1 MSGNRSVSSVNLN
14 QNMIKNRAA
23 NPAVFSRAQSFF
35 NSGGKIQYYI
45 TYDPVDFYQIFA
57 EVNDDGERHQI
68 LINLDDRSKIIHDQ
82 CDCGTFVSKFGSCK
96 HVIAT
101 LLKVHDDQVHNK
113 LVIHSNGNEEEG
125 LIDEL
130 LAAYEA
136 KLTAEFNHEMYTK
149 DVMLYPKLVVKSLDE
164 VHLEVSIGN
173 HRPYVVRDIYKLA
186 SDIWNEN
193 VVSYGKEL
201 QFKHSILHFDERSR
215 PLAKFI
221 CEVVKE
227 YDIYAKQLTTL
238 GPIKSTRSIILTP
251 AWLDTFYDLYQRQT
265 ISCDVEDLS
274 SELMALYPY
283 EPKLEFRL
291 TQEKDDY
298 YLSHNLGP
306 FKLVTGQK
314 YTYIICEREAY
325 RCGLQFINQL
335 LPILKTII
343 QSPHFELRMSE
354 AAMGKF
360 LSLVMPKIEPY
371 VRDISLN
378 TLYEKFKIYPLTVKF
393 YLDSLKRGNI
403 GLSVQFCYGET
414 VIQANDPHSFEQ
426 STTVLRDASKE
437 AKILAV
443 IEQYLFHKT
452 SDGSYA
458 LSDEEGIYS
467 FIHEGITELRQLGE
481 VYASDTFK
489 AIKIKE
495 PKSFSVGIHLKN
507 DWLSLSFEDLEFG
520 PSEYKKIL
528 ASYRQNKKYFRLK
541 DGSFINLKNE
551 YVDTLASFVDD
562 LNLNDSQLD
571 EEEIL
576 LPKYRALYLDQLTK
590 MSQSLYVERDAS
602 FNDMIEEFKHVDETD
617 YNVPTELQP
626 ILRDYQKT
634 GYRWL
639 KTLSKYQMGGILADD
654 MGLGKTLQVIS
665 VLLSEKDNPTK
676 PSLIVAPSS
685 LVYNWESEI
694 HKFAPT
700 LTTQIIHGDP
710 ATRKQLIAEC
720 NQYDILITSYDLI
733 RRDIESYQTSY
744 RFRYC
749 ILDEA
754 HYIKNHTTLSA
765 KAVKKINSEVRF
777 ALTGTP
783 IENSL
788 SDLWSIFDFI
798 LPGYFG
804 TYSQFKKK
812 YEVPVMRQQNLN
824 LLSRIHQQVAPFI
837 LRRLK
842 KEVLKELPEKIE
854 TNMYCEMDKT
864 QQNLYYAMVY
874 EMKEEMNQEIQVQGI
889 ERSRIKI
896 LALLMRLRQ
905 ICCDPS
911 LYLENYK
918 GESAKLKLCLELV
931 DECISSGHKVLIFSQ
946 FTSMLD
952 ILSRELKTKQI
963 EHLILTGSTKSS
975 ERLKLTE
982 QFNTDDTPVFL
993 ISLKAGGTGLNLT
1006 GADVVIHYDPWWNMS
1021 AQNQATDR
1029 AHRLGQEKTVQVFKL
1044 FVKNT
1049 IEEKIERLQQRKRD
1063 LTEAIVQEGETFINQ
1078 LSSEELTALFESDD
1092 NFN

>member
-1 MSGNRSVSSVNLN
+1 MENRSVSSVNLN
-14 QNMIKNRAA
+14 QTMIKNRAA
-23 NPAVFSRAQSFF
+23 NPAVFSRAQSFY
-35 NSGGKIQYYI
+35 NSGGKIQYYV
-45 TYDPVDFYQIFA
+45 TYDPVDLYQIFA
-57 EVNDDGERHQI
+57 EVEDDNELHHI
-68 LINLDDRSKIIHDQ
+68 LINLDEKSKVIHDQ
-82 CDCGTFVSKFGSCK
+82 CDCGTFLSNFGSCK

-101 LLKVHDDQVHNK
+101 LLKVYDDQVRNK
-113 LVIHSNGNEEEG
+113 LVIHSTGDEEEG
-125 LIDEL
+125 LMDEL
-130 LAAYEA
+130 LAAYESQ
-136 KLTAEFNHEMYTK
+136 LTTEMNYEMYTK
-149 DVMLYPKLVVKSLDE
+149 DVMIYPKLIMKSQQE
-164 VHLEVSIGN
+164 ASVEVSVGI

-201 QFKHSILHFDERSR
+201 QFKHAIQHFDEGSR
-215 PLAKFI
+215 PFASFI
-221 CEVVKE
+221 CEIVKE
-227 YDIYAKQLTTL
+227 YDIYAKQLPLL
-238 GPIKSTRSIILTP
+238 GPVKSTRTLILTP
-251 AWLDTFYDLYQRQT
+251 SWFDRFYDLYQRQT
-265 ISCDVEDLS
+265 IACDIEDLS
-274 SELMALYPY
+274 SEMITLHPY
-283 EPKLEFRL
+283 EPAIEFRL
-291 TQEKDDY
+291 TQEDEDY
-298 YLSHNLGP
+298 YLSHNLGA
-306 FKLVTGQK
+306 FRMIQGQK
-314 YTYIICEREAY
+314 YMYLLCEREAY
-325 RCGLQFINQL
+325 RCGSKFINQM
-335 LPILKTII
+335 LPILQTLI
-343 QSPHFELRMSE
+343 QSPRFELRMNE
-354 AAMGKF
+354 AYMGKF
-360 LSLVMPKIEPY
+360 LSLVMPKIKNY
-371 VRDISLN
+371 IRDTSLDA
-378 TLYEKFKIYPLTVKF
+378 LYERFKVYPLVIKF

-403 GLSVQFCYGET
+403 GLNVQFCYGDT
-414 VIQANDPHSFEQ
+414 VIQANDPNSFEH
-426 STTVLRDASKE
+426 STSILRDANKE
-437 AKILAV
+437 AQILALL
-443 IEQYLFHKT
+443 EQYQFQKQSNGTYLL
-452 SDGSYA
+452 A
-458 LSDEEGIYS
+458 EEEAIYS
-467 FIHEGITELRQLGE
+467 FLHDGTAELKQLGE

-495 PKSFSVGIHLKN
+495 PKSFSVGIRLKN
-507 DWLSLSFEDLEFG
+507 DWLSLNFEDLEFG
-520 PSEYKKIL
+520 ASEYKKIL

-541 DGSFINLKNE
+541 DGSFLNLKNE

-562 LNLNDSQLD
+562 LNLNDAQLD
-571 EEEIL
+571 EEEVLI
-576 LPKYRALYLDQLTK
+576 PKYRALYLDQLTK
-590 MSQSLYVERDAS
+590 ISQSLHVERDVS
-602 FNDMIEEFKHVDETD
+602 FKSMVREFKQVEDADFT
-617 YNVPTELQP
+617 VPVNLQKT
-626 ILRDYQKT
+626 LRRYQKT

-665 VLLSEKDNPTK
+665 VLLSEKGQSNK
-676 PSLIVAPSS
+676 SSLIVAPSS
-685 LVYNWESEI
+685 LIYNWESEI
-694 HKFAPT
+694 HKFAPG
-700 LTTQIIHGDP
+700 LTTMIIHGDP
-710 ATRKQLIAEC
+710 ATRRQLIQDSS
-720 NQYDILITSYDLI
+720 NVDIVITSYDLI
-733 RRDIESYQTSY
+733 RRDVESYQSQS
-744 RFRYC
+744 FRYC

-765 KAVKKINSEVRF
+765 KAVKKVNSEIRF

-804 TYSQFKKK
+804 TYAQFRKK
-812 YEVPVMRQQNLN
+812 YEVPIMKQQNLN

-842 KEVLKELPEKIE
+842 KDVLKELPEKIE

-864 QQNLYYAMVY
+864 QRDLYHAMVY
-874 EMKEEMNQEIQVQGI
+874 EMKEQMNQEIQEQGI

-931 DECISSGHKVLIFSQ
+931 DECISTGHKVLIFSQ

-952 ILSRELKTKQI
+952 ILSKELTAKEIK
-963 EHLILTGSTKSS
+963 HLMLTGSTKTN
-975 ERLKLTE
+975 ERLALTE
-982 QFNTDDTPVFL
+982 QFNSDDTPVFL

-1063 LTEAIVQEGETFINQ
+1063 LTEAIVQEGETFITQ
-1078 LSSEELTALFESDD
+1078 LSSEELTALFETDD
-1092 NFN
+1092 DF

>member
-1 MSGNRSVSSVNLN
+1 MNLN

-57 EVNDDGERHQI
+57 EVTDDGERYQI
-68 LINLDDRSKIIHDQ
+68 LINLDDRGTVIHDQ
-82 CDCGTFVSKFGSCK
+82 CDCGTFISKFGSCK

-101 LLKVHDDQVHNK
+101 LLKVYDDQVHNK
-113 LVIHSNGNEEEG
+113 LVIHSSGDEEEG
-125 LIDEL
+125 IIDEL

-136 KLTAEFNHEMYTK
+136 KLTAELNHEMYTN
-149 DVMLYPKLVVKSLDE
+149 DVILYPKLVVKSLDE

-173 HRPYVVRDIYKLA
+173 QRPYVVRDIYKLA

-201 QFKHSILHFDERSR
+201 QFKHSLLQFDEQSR

-221 CEVVKE
+221 GEVVKE
-227 YDIYAKQLTTL
+227 YDIYAKQLPTL

-251 AWLDTFYDLYQRQT
+251 AWLDTFYELYQRQT
-265 ISCDVEDLS
+265 IACDVEDLS
-274 SELMALYPY
+274 SELMTLYPC

-291 TQEKDDY
+291 THEKEDY

-306 FKLVTGQK
+306 FKLVVGQK
-314 YTYIICEREAY
+314 YTYLICERAAY
-325 RCGLQFINQL
+325 RCGSPFINQL

-354 AAMGKF
+354 AVMGKF

-378 TLYEKFKIYPLTVKF
+378 FLYEKFKIYPLTVKF
-393 YLDSLKRGNI
+393 YLDALKRGNI
-403 GLSVQFCYGET
+403 GLTIQFCYGET
-414 VIQANDPHSFEQ
+414 VIQANDPYSFEQ
-426 STTVLRDASKE
+426 STTVLRDARKE
-437 AKILAV
+437 AKIVAV

-467 FIHEGITELRQLGE
+467 FIHEGINDLRQLGE

-528 ASYRQNKKYFRLK
+528 ASYRQHKKYFRLK
-541 DGSFINLKNE
+541 DGSFINLKSE
-551 YVDTLASFVDD
+551 YIDTLASFVED
-562 LNLNDSQLD
+562 LNLTDSQLD

-576 LPKYRALYLDQLTK
+576 IPKYRALYLDQLTK
-590 MSQSLYVERDAS
+590 RSPSLDVERDDS
-602 FNDMIEEFKHVDETD
+602 FNEMIDEFNHVDEID
-617 YNVPTELQP
+617 DHVPTELHS
-626 ILRDYQKT
+626 ILRSYQKT

-665 VLLSEKDNPTK
+665 VLLSEKDYSTK
-676 PSLIVAPSS
+676 PTLIVAPSS

-700 LTTQIIHGDP
+700 LTTQIIQGDP
-710 ATRKQLIAEC
+710 MTRKQLISEC
-720 NQYDILITSYDLI
+720 QAYHILITSYDLI
-733 RRDIESYQTSY
+733 RRDIESYQPY

-754 HYIKNHTTLSA
+754 HYIKNHTTLNA

-842 KEVLKELPEKIE
+842 KEVLKELPDKIE

-864 QQNLYYAMVY
+864 QRNLYHAMVY

-931 DECISSGHKVLIFSQ
+931 DECLSSGHKVLIFSQ

-952 ILSRELKTKQI
+952 ILSRELKIKQI

-982 QFNTDDTPVFL
+982 QFNTDETPVFL

-1049 IEEKIERLQQRKRD
+1049 IEEKIERLQRRKRD

-1078 LSSEELTALFESDD
+1078 LSSEELTALFESDEHFD
-1092 NFN
+1092 

>member
-1 MSGNRSVSSVNLN
+1 MSENRSVSSVNLN
-14 QNMIKNRAA
+14 PSMIKDRAA
-23 NPAVFSRAQSFF
+23 NPAVFSRAQSFY

-45 TYDPVDFYQIFA
+45 TYDSVDFYQIFG
-57 EVNDDGERHQI
+57 EVTEDEERHQV
-68 LINLDDRSKIIHDQ
+68 LINLDEKSQFIHHQ
-82 CDCGTFVSKFGSCK
+82 CDCGTFTAKFGSCK

-101 LLKVHDDQVHNK
+101 LLKVYDDQIHNK
-113 LVIHSNGNEEEG
+113 LVIHSSADEEEG

-130 LAAYEA
+130 LSAYEA
-136 KLTAEFNHEMYTK
+136 NLTTDFNYEMYTK
-149 DVMLYPKLVVKSLDE
+149 DVVLYPKLVVKSLDE
-164 VHLEVSIGN
+164 IHLEVSIG
-173 HRPYVVRDIYKLA
+173 HQRPYVVRDIYKLA

-201 QFKHSILHFDERSR
+201 QFKHSIQHFDEQSR
-215 PLAKFI
+215 PLAQFI
-221 CEVVKE
+221 CEIVKE
-227 YDIYAKQLTTL
+227 YDIYAKQLPTL

-251 AWLDTFYDLYQRQT
+251 AWLDKFYDLYKRET
-265 ISCDVEDLS
+265 ISCELEGLM
-274 SELMALYPY
+274 SEHAILYPY

-291 TQEKDDY
+291 TQQKNDY
-298 YLSHNLGP
+298 YFSHNMGP
-306 FKLVTGQK
+306 FKLVDGQK

-325 RCGLQFINQL
+325 RCGASFIKPL
-335 LPILKTII
+335 LPILKTMI
-343 QSPHFELRMSE
+343 QSPHFELKLNE
-354 AAMGKF
+354 AEMGKF
-360 LSLVMPKIEPY
+360 LSLVMPKIKSY
-371 VRDISLN
+371 VRDVSLDA
-378 TLYEKFKIYPLTVKF
+378 LYEKFKVYPLTIKF

-403 GLSVQFCYGET
+403 GLKIQFCYGDT
-414 VIQANDPHSFEQ
+414 VIEANDPHSFEQ
-426 STTVLRDASKE
+426 NTTILRDANKE
-437 AKILAV
+437 AKTLAM
-443 IEQYLFHKT
+443 IEQYLFEK
-452 SDGSYA
+452 SKDGSYV
-458 LSDEEGIYS
+458 LSDEDGIYS
-467 FIHEGITELRQLGE
+467 FIHEGVHELKQLGD

-495 PKSFSVGIHLKN
+495 PQSFSVGIHLKN
-507 DWLSLSFEDLEFG
+507 DWLSVNFEDLEFG
-520 PSEYKKIL
+520 ASEYKKIL

-541 DGSFINLKNE
+541 DGSFLHLKNQ

-562 LNLNDSQLD
+562 LNLNDSDLD
-571 EEEIL
+571 EDEIL
-576 LPKYRALYLDQLTK
+576 IPKYRALYLDQLTT
-590 MSQSLYVERDAS
+590 MSQSLDVKRGDS
-602 FNDMIEEFKHVDETD
+602 FNEMIDEFKHVDEAD
-617 YNVPTELQP
+617 YNVPNELES

-639 KTLSKYQMGGILADD
+639 KTLAKYQMGGILADD
-654 MGLGKTLQVIS
+654 MGLGKTIQVIS
-665 VLLSEKDNPTK
+665 VLLSEKEQTKK

-694 HKFAPT
+694 HKFAPS
-700 LTTQIIHGDP
+700 LKTQIIQGDP
-710 ATRKQLIAEC
+710 ATRKQLIAKSDHH
-720 NQYDILITSYDLI
+720 DILITSYDLI
-733 RRDIESYQTSY
+733 RRDIESYQTQ

-754 HYIKNHTTLSA
+754 HYIKNHTTLNA
-765 KAVKKINSEVRF
+765 KAAKKINSEVRF

-812 YEVPVMRQQNLN
+812 YEAPVMRQENLN

-864 QQNLYYAMVY
+864 QRDLYHAMVY
-874 EMKEEMNQEIQVQGI
+874 AMKEEMNQEIQVQGI

-911 LYLENYK
+911 LYLENYQ

-952 ILSRELKTKQI
+952 ILSKEFKAKQI

-975 ERLKLTE
+975 DRLKLTE
-982 QFNTDDTPVFL
+982 QFNADQTPVFL

-1021 AQNQATDR
+1021 VQNQATDR

-1092 NFN
+1092 DF